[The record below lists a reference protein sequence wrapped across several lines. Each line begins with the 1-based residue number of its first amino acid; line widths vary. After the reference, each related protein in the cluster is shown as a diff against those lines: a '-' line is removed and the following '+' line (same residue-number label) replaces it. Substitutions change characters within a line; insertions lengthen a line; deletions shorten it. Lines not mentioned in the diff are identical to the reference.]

1 MMQVAKR
8 VPFEDPNVLNAC
20 RGLYLLSN
28 LIIMGIYLYIRTKID
43 AKKGQSAS
51 ELPSQISLCPTMH
64 SWLLTSIAPLQ
75 T

>member
-28 LIIMGIYLYIRTKID
+28 MIIMGIYLYIRTKID
-43 AKKGQSAS
+43 AKKGQSSS
-51 ELPSQISLCPTMH
+51 EQPFKIFSCPSLYIPAC
-64 SWLLTSIAPLQ
+64 
-75 T
+75 